1 MTQTKLRL
9 KERRAVS
16 EKSSEYAEVVGLTC
30 EDEVVTLR
38 FMQERSPWGQSARQV
53 RLDRKLAEQLSQ
65 LLNYE
70 LDRLELDEA
79 L

>member
-9 KERRAVS
+9 KNSQAGGVKVS
-16 EKSSEYAEVVGLTC
+16 DYAEVVGLSC

-38 FMQERSPWGQSARQV
+38 FMPQGAAWGQPARLV

-70 LDRLELDEA
+70 LDKFDLNEA
-79 L
+79 E

>member
-9 KERRAVS
+9 KERRAKS
-16 EKSSEYAEVVGLTC
+16 EKATEFAEVVGLSC

-38 FMQERSPWGQSARQV
+38 FMQERNAWGQPARQV

-70 LDRLELDEA
+70 LDRLELNEA

>member
-9 KERRAVS
+9 KERRNVS
-16 EKSSEYAEVVGLTC
+16 EKASEYAEVVGLTY

-38 FMQERSPWGQSARQV
+38 FMPVRSAWGQPARQV